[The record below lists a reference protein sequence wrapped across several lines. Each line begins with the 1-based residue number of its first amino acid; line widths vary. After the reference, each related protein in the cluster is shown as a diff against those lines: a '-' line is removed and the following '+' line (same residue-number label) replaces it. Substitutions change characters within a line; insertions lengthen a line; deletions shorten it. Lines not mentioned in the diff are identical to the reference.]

1 MSSPPAAEPASGVPF
16 ALQDVV
22 SIGYLYLL
30 AVGLV
35 SDSIYYG
42 FLGITI
48 LSYSDVLDVLLSP
61 VTYLEREPRF
71 FLVIVAV
78 TIGASVQIAWQ
89 RRRHARRAS
98 DAAYIERVGGDE
110 KVQQTTRTLRRMQV
124 IIPAIVIFSGYA
136 GYAAGAGR
144 PLAKKLTEGMLTPD
158 HRLTFAN
165 GDTAQARVLGSKSN
179 FIFYV
184 REGSRRVTISPFK
197 ENVAAIEA
205 L

>member
-1 MSSPPAAEPASGVPF
+1 MSSPPAAEPASSVPF

-78 TIGASVQIAWQ
+78 TIGTSLQIAWQ

-98 DAAYIERVGGDE
+98 DPAYVERLGGLE
-110 KVQQTTRTLRRMQV
+110 KIANNTRTLRLMQV
-124 IIPAIVIFSGYA
+124 IIPASVVFAGYA

-144 PLAKKLTEGMLTPD
+144 PLATRLAEGTLRSD
-158 HRLTFAN
+158 HRLAFAS
-165 GDTAQARVLGSKSN
+165 GDTVQARVLGSNSN

-184 REGSRRVTISPFK
+184 REGSRRVTISPLK

>member
-71 FLVIVAV
+71 FLVIVGM
-78 TIGASVQIAWQ
+78 TIGVTAQLAWQ

-98 DAAYIERVGGDE
+98 EAAYIARLGGE
-110 KVQQTTRTLRRMQV
+110 AKVQQTTRNLRRMQV
-124 IIPAIVIFSGYA
+124 IIPAIVIFAGYA

-144 PLAKKLTEGMLTPD
+144 PLAQQLTEGTLTPD
-158 HRLTFAN
+158 HRLAFAN
-165 GDTAQARVLGSKSN
+165 GDTVQARVLGSNSN
-179 FIFYV
+179 FIFFV
-184 REGSRRVTISPFK
+184 RDGSRRVTISPFK

>member
-1 MSSPPAAEPASGVPF
+1 MPSTPAAEPAAVVPF

-71 FLVIVAV
+71 FLVIVAM
-78 TIGASVQIAWQ
+78 TIGVTAQIAWQ

-98 DAAYIERVGGDE
+98 EPAYIERLGGED
-110 KVQQTTRTLRRMQV
+110 KVVQTSRNQRRMQV
-124 IIPAIVIFSGYA
+124 ILPAIVIFAGYA
-136 GYAAGAGR
+136 GYAAGAAR
-144 PLAKKLTEGMLTPD
+144 PLAQRLAAGTLTPD
-158 HRLTFAN
+158 HRLAFAD
-165 GDTAQARVLGSKSN
+165 GDTVQARVLGSNSN

-184 REGSRRVTISPFK
+184 RDGSRRVTISPFK

>member
-1 MSSPPAAEPASGVPF
+1 MPLSDSDSLGASVPF

-61 VTYLEREPRF
+61 ITYLEREPRF
-71 FLVIVAV
+71 FLVIVGM
-78 TIGASVQIAWQ
+78 TIGVTAVIAWQ
-89 RRRHARRAS
+89 RRRHARKAT
-98 DAAYIERVGGDE
+98 DAAYIERLGGEE
-110 KVQQTTRTLRRMQV
+110 KVSHTTRNLRRMQV
-124 IIPAIVIFSGYA
+124 IIPAIVIFAGYA
-136 GYAAGAGR
+136 GYAAGAGK
-144 PLAKKLTEGMLTPD
+144 PLAARIADGTLRPD
-158 HRLTFAN
+158 HRLAFAN
-165 GDTAQARVLGSKSN
+165 GDTVQARVLGSNSN
-179 FIFYV
+179 FIFYL
-184 REGSRRVTISPFK
+184 RDGSRRVTISPFK